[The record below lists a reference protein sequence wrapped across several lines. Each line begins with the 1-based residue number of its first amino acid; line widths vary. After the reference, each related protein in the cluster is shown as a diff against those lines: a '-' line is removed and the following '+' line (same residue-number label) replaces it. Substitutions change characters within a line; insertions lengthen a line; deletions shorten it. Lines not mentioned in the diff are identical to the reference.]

1 MNILLLREA
10 LLIAKEYGVVN
21 LNQFEVFIA
30 ISQAD
35 GVTVNELSG
44 TSKTED
50 SIAWDAKAESVRQLS
65 RAGIDGRC
73 LVYRAEQLYG
83 PVGRRPQLVRLTGK
97 GFELLKELRNIG
109 FQ

>member
-10 LLIAKEYGVVN
+10 LLIAKEYGIMN

-35 GVTVNELSG
+35 GITVNELSG
-44 TSKTED
+44 TTKTED
-50 SIAWDAKAESVRQLS
+50 SLAWDTKAESVRQLS

-73 LVYRAEQLYG
+73 LVYRAEQLYS
-83 PVGRRPQLVRLTGK
+83 PVGRRPQLIRLTGK
-97 GFELLKELRNIG
+97 GLELLKELHGIG
-109 FQ
+109 FH